1 MLEIR
6 ALISSRIRIKILRI
20 FALQPENAYNINELS
35 RLTGFSPRGVQ
46 KELKNLL
53 SGGILRKEVTG
64 NQHRYQ
70 LDPNCPIYL
79 EIKKIIVK
87 TVGIAEV
94 IKNAL
99 NPIKKDI
106 KYAFVFGSFVSGD
119 FGNDSDVDLFIITEL
134 SGLKLSELL
143 SDVQSKTGRSLN
155 VAQFTLD
162 EFNRRKAR
170 NDHFLTRVLGGP
182 KIEIIG
188 QIDES

>member
-20 FALQPENAYNINELS
+20 LALQPENAYNINELS
-35 RLTGFSPRGVQ
+35 RLTGFSPRGVE

-70 LDPNCPIYL
+70 LDPSCPIYL

-87 TVGIAEV
+87 TVGIAEL

-99 NPIKKDI
+99 NPIKNDI

-134 SGLKLSELL
+134 SGLKLAALL